1 MEEKKAK
8 LRENTEKHEYN
19 ITAYIWNILWFG
31 RSFFFS
37 PWVFKSVLFADQS
50 AFLFHHTNTSSCI
63 IQDGTRAVKLCDCSK
78 WGFVYSLNPL
88 DKWFASEICGLDPA
102 EWVLWPL
109 SRSTQVA
116 VLLLSVWLSID
127 ILDNGT
133 VDVYVIMGRFKERG
147 FFERA
152 VSGFCLKRIVW
163 SEVCQLES

>member
-1 MEEKKAK
+1 MIWEE
-8 LRENTEKHEYN
+8 
-19 ITAYIWNILWFG
+19 
-31 RSFFFS
+31 FFF
-37 PWVFKSVLFADQS
+37 PPEFLKVFYLLIRVLFSSTIQIQAHALS
-50 AFLFHHTNTSSCI
+50 KTGPELSSCV
-63 IQDGTRAVKLCDCSK
+63 TVPSEAS
-78 WGFVYSLNPL
+78 FTSFSLNPL

-152 VSGFCLKRIVW
+152 VSGFCLKRIV
-163 SEVCQLES
+163 